1 MKKTEARVSA
11 RSATVALGS
20 PSRAG
25 GVDVAALYIDMLC
38 ERFKDRGIKTSVRSG
53 ADTQKAR
60 DSAKRRLTSLYPERA
75 GVSASDA
82 KYNTQN
88 INGRRVMGSED
99 FANYY
104 RDLRDYKMPH
114 FYSRAESEYEEAD
127 AKAEAERVQES
138 GKPPKKAKWL
148 AVTRHVGSKIKEIPS
163 HLNKEEFSEF
173 AENWFELKKGEKV
186 IEGEKKRIPIGVIS
200 TIFVVTLSLLMIVC
214 STVMVSRASA
224 KVSSLEDRIEALD
237 FELKDLEGK
246 LEVKNNM
253 LDIKRIAVEEYGMI
267 SAEYAA
273 SRYVDVREDEKF
285 ESVDDGKKNG
295 SWLSDVLRAIGF
307 GESE

>member
-11 RSATVALGS
+11 RSASVAVGS
-20 PSRAG
+20 PTRQG

-53 ADTQKAR
+53 ADTQRAK
-60 DSAKRRLTSLYPERA
+60 DSAKRRFEGLYPERA

-82 KYNTQN
+82 KYNTGN
-88 INGRRVMGSED
+88 DGGRKVMSSED

-114 FYSRAESEYEEAD
+114 FYSRAESEYDDAD
-127 AKAEAERVQES
+127 ALALAEVQES
-138 GKPPKKAKWL
+138 GKTPKKAWWL
-148 AVTRHVGSKIKEIPS
+148 AVTRHAKSKIKEIPS
-163 HLNKEEFSEF
+163 HLNKEELTQF
-173 AENWFELKKGEKV
+173 AENWFELRRGEEVIKGEK
-186 IEGEKKRIPIGVIS
+186 KKIPLGIIS
-200 TIFVVTLSLLMIVC
+200 TILIVTLSLLMIVC
-214 STVMVSRASA
+214 STVMVSRATGEI
-224 KVSSLEDRIEALD
+224 SSLEDKIESLD

-246 LEVKNNM
+246 LEQKNNM

-273 SRYVDVREDEKF
+273 SRYVDVTEEEKF
-285 ESVDDGKKNG
+285 ERVKDKNSSG
-295 SWLSDVLRAIGF
+295 SWLSEILRAIGI
-307 GESE
+307 GDN